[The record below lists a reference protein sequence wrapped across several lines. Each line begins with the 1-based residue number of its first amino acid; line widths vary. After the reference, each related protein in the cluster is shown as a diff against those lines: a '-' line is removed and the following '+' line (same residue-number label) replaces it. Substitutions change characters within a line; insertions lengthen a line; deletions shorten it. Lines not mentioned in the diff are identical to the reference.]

1 MNIQKILQTHASRV
15 ILQVFPE
22 LGENPEN
29 FAPVKP
35 VVDSASDLGD
45 YCIVISRGE
54 EVAEA
59 WNADEDASQHATAS
73 HVRFDA
79 CPTLGFVNLRMKD
92 DLLCSSA
99 NTANVGFVESRT
111 PPRPK
116 KKILVDFSGPNF
128 AKKMHVGHL
137 RSTLIGDQIA
147 RALEAAGHDVTRIN
161 HVGDWGS
168 QFGTVLAW
176 LRREA
181 PAVFKD
187 PTSVGATVAEYDL
200 SELYATAREAF
211 GESDPAREE
220 TLKLQSGDPESL
232 AVWAALCASS
242 RKENDRIYGYLNVE
256 LEEKGES
263 AYRDELADVVSELIS
278 KGIAYEDDDTSV
290 WVNLTYSKDGDRVIV
305 RKSDGAYNYLTTD
318 LAAIRDRARKYD
330 FIYYVADMGQRRHF
344 NSVNHI
350 AVRAGWLPVGEPR
363 MKHVGFGVVVG
374 KDGKRLKS
382 RDGNAPGLWFL
393 MNATAVAVQT
403 QFFGGDR
410 PLNEATVGAVAIGA
424 LRFAEL
430 SHKPESDHRFDIDE
444 AISLKGKTGAY
455 VQYARARA
463 HSLLPL
469 ADDSPDFPYLNFKEA
484 EPPFPNAES
493 RDLAMALAR
502 FDERSAVAVEE
513 LSFAQLCDYLYD
525 LARTF
530 NRFYEATP
538 VASENNPVTKDTLLS
553 LCACTSLTLSRGLA
567 FLGIES
573 PAKL

>member
-22 LGENPEN
+22 LKEDPED

-59 WNADEDASQHATAS
+59 WNADDDASWYAIAY

-79 CPTLGFVNLRMKD
+79 CPTLGFVNLRVND
-92 DLLCSSA
+92 DPLCSSA
-99 NTANVGFVESRT
+99 NTANVGFVENLT

-147 RALEAAGHDVTRIN
+147 RALEAAGHDVTRVN

-168 QFGTVLAW
+168 QFGTVLAL
-176 LRREA
+176 LRWESPEVFQD
-181 PAVFKD
+181 PA
-187 PTSVGATVAEYDL
+187 SVSRHDLGA
-200 SELYATAREAF
+200 LYPRAKEKF
-211 GESDPAREE
+211 GKSDAAREE

-232 AVWAALCASS
+232 AVWSALCARS
-242 RKENDRIYGYLNVE
+242 REENDRIYDHLNVE
-256 LEEKGES
+256 IEEKGES
-263 AYRDELADVVSELIS
+263 AYRDELADVVFELIS
-278 KGIAYEDDDTSV
+278 KGVAYEDEDTSV
-290 WVNLTYSKDGDRVIV
+290 WVDLTHSKDGDRVIV
-305 RKSDGAYNYLTTD
+305 RKSDGVYNYLTTD
-318 LAAIRDRARKYD
+318 LAAIRDRAREYD
-330 FIYYVADMGQRRHF
+330 FIYYVADVGQRRHF
-344 NSVNHI
+344 NVVRHV
-350 AVRAGWLPVGEPR
+350 AVRAGWFPVGEPR
-363 MKHVGFGVVVG
+363 MKHVGFGVVAG

-393 MNATAVAVQT
+393 MNATAVAAQT
-403 QFFGGDR
+403 QFSLGD
-410 PLNEATVGAVAIGA
+410 PDTVRAVAIGA

-430 SHKPESDHRFDIDE
+430 SHKPESDHRFDIDD

-463 HSLLPL
+463 HSLLPKIVDHKGNL
-469 ADDSPDFPYLNFKEA
+469 YEFPYLNFKAA

-493 RDLAMALAR
+493 RDLAIALAR
-502 FDERSAVAVEE
+502 FDERLAISVEE
-513 LSFAQLCDYLYD
+513 LNFAQLCDYLYE
-525 LARTF
+525 LARKF

-538 VASENNPVTKDTLLS
+538 VASEKNPATKDTLLS

-573 PAKL
+573 PEKL